1 MNQDIFIRLKEFVV
15 NKSGVDDEPIDK
27 ATRIQEDLGV
37 SGDDAVEFI
46 LAYSKEFNV
55 DVTNFMAADY
65 FEAEGGLRIWSLL
78 KDLLGF
84 NKQGKT
90 LTVGHLEKGIYAG
103 KLDEG
108 IINATSDV

>member
-1 MNQDIFIRLKEFVV
+1 MNEDVFIKLKEFVV
-15 NKSGVDDEPIDK
+15 NKSGIDDEPINK

-46 LAYSKEFNV
+46 LAYGKEFNV

-65 FEAEGGLRIWSLL
+65 FEAEGGLRIWYLL

-84 NKQGKT
+84 NKKGKI

-103 KLDEG
+103 KLDEE
-108 IINATSDV
+108 IINGSV